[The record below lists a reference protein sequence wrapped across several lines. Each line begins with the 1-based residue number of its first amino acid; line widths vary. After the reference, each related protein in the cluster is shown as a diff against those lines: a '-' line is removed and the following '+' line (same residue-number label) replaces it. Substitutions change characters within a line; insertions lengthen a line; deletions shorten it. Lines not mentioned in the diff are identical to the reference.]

1 MKVFL
6 FNGQRMNAYI
16 LSGKTVLVN
25 PKFEIKNYFSMDNSE
40 QQFLENLLI
49 TPSPTGFESEGQKV
63 WKEYVGSFA
72 DEVEADAYGSACAK
86 LNTSF
91 DVITVMLEAHCDEIG
106 MIVQHITDDGFVY
119 INKLGGSD
127 STIARAKRVHIH
139 TREGVVSGVTGN
151 TAIHLQ
157 DKKNG
162 KGEQPAWKDIYVDIG
177 ASSRDEAL
185 DMVQVGDPIT
195 YADAYDY
202 LSDDI
207 LTGRA
212 LDNRIGGY
220 MIAQVLRRL
229 NDRRDELGVNVVA
242 LNSVQEEVGGYGAR
256 MMSYRIEPDLS
267 LVTDVTHATDSPG
280 IDHKEHGLVKLG
292 KGPSIQHGG
301 ANHPR
306 IVEYL
311 EKISEQKGID
321 IQHEATSVRTG
332 TDTDSIF
339 YQKTGIPSA
348 LISLPLRYMHSPVE
362 TVSLTDAEALI
373 ELMTESVLALEPDQ
387 TFQVL

>member
-1 MKVFL
+1 
-6 FNGQRMNAYI
+6 
-16 LSGKTVLVN
+16 
-25 PKFEIKNYFSMDNSE
+25 MDASE
-40 QQFLENLLI
+40 QQFLEELLI
-49 TPSPTGFESEGQKV
+49 SPSPTGFESRGQKV
-63 WKEYVGSFA
+63 WKEYIGQFA
-72 DEVEADAYGSACAK
+72 DEVESDAYGSACAR

-106 MIVQHITDDGFVY
+106 MIVQNITESGFVY

-127 STIARAKRVHIH
+127 STIARAKRVNIH
-139 TREGVVSGVTGN
+139 AKGGVVSGVTGN

-162 KGEQPAWKDIYVDIG
+162 KGEQPSWKDMYIDSG
-177 ASSRDEAL
+177 ASSREEAL

-195 YADAYDY
+195 YADECDY

-212 LDNRIGGY
+212 LDNRIGGF

-229 NDRRDELGVNVVA
+229 NSRREDLNVNVVA

-267 LVTDVTHATDSPG
+267 LVTDVTHATDTPG
-280 IDHKEHGLVKLG
+280 IDHNKHGLVKLG
-292 KGPSIQHGG
+292 EGPSVQHGG
-301 ANHPR
+301 ANHPK
-306 IVEYL
+306 IVEFL
-311 EKISEQKGID
+311 EDICQQREID
-321 IQHEATSVRTG
+321 IQHEATSIRTG

-362 TVSLTDAEALI
+362 TASLADVDALI
-373 ELMTESVLALEPDQ
+373 HMMTESVLALAHDQ
-387 TFQVL
+387 TFQIF